1 MGMPKLWGKDKDGNR
16 GFLFSHVK
24 TIYYNWASKILLST
38 KLDEMDALIEEKVAK
53 AMMSNQQVNA
63 TDKIPTSALA
73 YAMSQNIT
81 KNTNDIA
88 EINGSFRLGSAATEF
103 LCGSDNTALEFL
115 RARNSDGQYHN
126 LIASATGI
134 KFESD
139 NRGTRTTLWEAAT
152 KSDFYTINSGLIH
165 ANPGIVNHTI
175 LHENVG
181 GRGVSNRF
189 ITINRGNLEA
199 PEQITVSIDPN
210 GVSETQ
216 TPVTIR
222 NNGSSTRDISINL
235 LIIYR

>member
-1 MGMPKLWGKDKDGNR
+1 MEDLYNLSQGIYLCGVEDTTYLPYRWGTLNIFQTGGDYGCVTFYTTVGTSFFR
-16 GFLFSHVK
+16 TFSR
-24 TIYYNWASKILLST
+24 S
-38 KLDEMDALIEEKVAK
+38 
-53 AMMSNQQVNA
+53 
-63 TDKIPTSALA
+63 
-73 YAMSQNIT
+73 
-81 KNTNDIA
+81 NTNHWYTDWV
-88 EINGSFRLGSAATEF
+88 SF
-103 LCGSDNTALEFL
+103 
-115 RARNSDGQYHN
+115 
-126 LIASATGI
+126 
-134 KFESD
+134 
-139 NRGTRTTLWEAAT
+139 AT